1 LKKEIMRNNKDLST
15 STVIPETMVSVYEA
29 IFKRRSAWKFK
40 NKSVPREIIK
50 KLLSTVAWAP
60 NHRLTEPW
68 RFFVL
73 ESGSLVRASLGDLV
87 YEEMLKETGD
97 AERASGY
104 KSKILDPPVIIY
116 VYNLKGDND
125 FVTRENY
132 ASVMMGIQNMSLAG
146 FAEGLAVT
154 LETGKVTRVQGLNA
168 LFGASDDLEMVAMLE
183 IGYPD
188 EEPITNRLPVENLTD
203 WL

>member
-1 LKKEIMRNNKDLST
+1 MTNQKDQST
-15 STVIPETMVSVYEA
+15 AIRIPETDVSVYQA
-29 IFKRRSAWKFK
+29 IFKRRSAWKFA
-40 NKSVPREIIK
+40 NKAIPRDVLS
-50 KLLSTVAWAP
+50 KLISTVAWAP

-73 ESGSLVRASLGDLV
+73 EQNSKIRQSLAQLV
-87 YEEMLKETGD
+87 YDQMLKETND
-97 AERASGY
+97 TAKSGAY
-104 KSKILDPPVIIY
+104 KAKITDPPVIAY

-132 ASVMMGIQNMSLAG
+132 ASVVMGIQNMSLAA
-146 FAEGLAVT
+146 FAEGIAVT
-154 LETGKVTRVQGLNA
+154 IETGKVTRIQGLDE
-168 LFGASDDLEMVAMLE
+168 LLGAPQDLEMVAMLE

-188 EEPITNRLPVENLTD
+188 EEPTTTRTPIEGFTN